1 MEEVLDLYHEPYDPE
16 LPLVCMDETS
26 KQLVAETRTPLP
38 MEPGRPR
45 RFDYEYERNG
55 VANLF
60 MFCEPMTGLRWVNV
74 TEQRTRKDWAQQVR
88 WLLENIFPG
97 KRIKLVCDNLN
108 THNTAS
114 LYETFDPDTANRL
127 AKRLEVHYTPKHG
140 SWLNIAEIELRA
152 LTGQCLNR
160 RIASQSTLQT
170 QVTAWQHRR
179 NKEVRTVDWRFTT
192 KDARINAT
200 TMSPS
205 RGILR
210 RMT

>member
-1 MEEVLDLYHEPYDPE
+1 MEEVLDLYHQPYDPD

-38 MEPGRPR
+38 MEPGQPR

-74 TEQRTRKDWAQQVR
+74 TGQRTRKDWAERVR
-88 WLLENIFPG
+88 WLLERIFPG
-97 KRIKLVCDNLN
+97 KRVRLVCDNLN
-108 THNTAS
+108 THDKAS
-114 LYETFDPDTANRL
+114 LYEAFDAETANRL
-127 AKRLEVHYTPKHG
+127 AKRLDIHYTPKHG

-160 RIASQSTLQT
+160 RIATPQELRR

-179 NKEVRTVDWRFTT
+179 NKDVRTVDWRFTT
-192 KDARINAT
+192 KDARIKLKHLYPT
-200 TMSPS
+200 IQT
-205 RGILR
+205 
-210 RMT
+210 

>member
-38 MEPGRPR
+38 MEPGQPR

-74 TEQRTRKDWAQQVR
+74 TERRTRMDWAQQVR
-88 WLLENIFPG
+88 WLLEWIFPG

-108 THNTAS
+108 THNKAS

-127 AKRLEVHYTPKHG
+127 AKRLDVHYTPKHG

-160 RIASQSTLQT
+160 RIATLEELRR

-192 KDARINAT
+192 KDARIKLKHLYPIT
-200 TMSPS
+200 QT
-205 RGILR
+205 
-210 RMT
+210 

>member
-1 MEEVLDLYHEPYDPE
+1 VAGMENVLDLYHEPYDSD

-26 KQLVAETRTPLP
+26 KQLVKETRVPLP
-38 MEPGRPR
+38 MEPGKPR

-74 TEQRTRKDWAQQVR
+74 TEQRTRKDWALQVR

-108 THNTAS
+108 THSMAS
-114 LYETFDPDTANRL
+114 LYEALDPETANRL
-127 AKRLEVHYTPKHG
+127 AKRLEIHYTPKHG

-160 RIASQSTLQT
+160 RIATLAELHR
-170 QVTAWQHRR
+170 QVKAWQHRR

-192 KDARINAT
+192 NDA
-200 TMSPS
+200 
-205 RGILR
+205 GITVKSFYPPLQ
-210 RMT
+210 T